1 MPMELL
7 GEDQLEQ
14 IAGFCAPRDLEA
26 LTVASRTVWLHVL
39 PRFPIWKR
47 LFCYRWAM
55 LNFAL
60 PGAATNEVD
69 VVIDGNLR
77 ALFPA

>member
-1 MPMELL
+1 MELL
-7 GEDQLEQ
+7 SDDQLAH
-14 IAGFCAPRDLEA
+14 IVAFCAPRDLEA
-26 LTVASRTVWLHVL
+26 LTVASKTVWLHVL

-47 LFCYRWAM
+47 LFCYRWVM
-55 LNFAL
+55 LNFPL
-60 PGAATNEVD
+60 PGATTDEVD